1 MPATPDAEAMN
12 IVLVHGAWA
21 DGSGWEGVYRS
32 LRKENF
38 SVTVVQ
44 NPTISLA
51 DDVQATRRVLAAQ
64 NGPVILVGHS
74 YGGAVITE
82 AGNDPKVVALVYIA
96 GWIPDK
102 GESVSSLIEDQIP
115 PSAPAP
121 PILPPQ
127 DGFLLLD
134 KAKFPAAFAG
144 DVDAER
150 AAFMA
155 DSQVPWGL
163 AAVSATISEPAWKA
177 KQSWS
182 LVASEDRM
190 IPPDAQRFMSNRAG
204 ATVVEVAG
212 SHAVFVSQPD
222 AVANLIVQ
230 AAKEAIA
237 HAG

>member
-1 MPATPDAEAMN
+1 MPATADADSMN

-21 DGSGWEGVYRS
+21 DGAGWEGVYRS
-32 LRKENF
+32 LRKDGF
-38 SVTVVQ
+38 SVSVVQ

-51 DDVQATRRVLAAQ
+51 DDVQATRRVVAEQ

-96 GWIPDK
+96 GWILDK
-102 GESVSSLIEDQIP
+102 GESVASAIKDLIP

-134 KAKFPAAFAG
+134 KAKFPTAFAG
-144 DVDAER
+144 DVDPER

-163 AAVSATISEPAWKA
+163 AAVSATISEPAWKT
-177 KQSWS
+177 KPSWS
-182 LVASEDRM
+182 LVATEDRM
-190 IPPDAQRFMSNRAG
+190 IPPDAQRFMSKRAG

-212 SHAVFVSQPD
+212 SHAVFVAQPA

-237 HAG
+237 HAN

>member
-1 MPATPDAEAMN
+1 MPATPESETMN

-21 DGSGWEGVYRS
+21 DGAGWEGVYRS

-38 SVTVVQ
+38 SVSVVQ

-51 DDVQATRRVLAAQ
+51 DDVQATRRVLATQ

-102 GESVSSLIEDQIP
+102 GESVSSLIKDLIP
-115 PSAPAP
+115 PDAPAP

-134 KAKFPAAFAG
+134 KAKFPTSFAG
-144 DVDAER
+144 DVDPER

-155 DSQVPWGL
+155 DAQVPWGL
-163 AAVSATISEPAWKA
+163 AAVSETISEPAWKT
-177 KQSWS
+177 KPSWS
-182 LVASEDRM
+182 LVATEDRM
-190 IPPDAQRFMSNRAG
+190 IPPAAQRFMSERAG

-212 SHAVFVSQPD
+212 SHAVFVAQPA

>member
-1 MPATPDAEAMN
+1 MPAIPDAEAMN

-38 SVTVVQ
+38 SVSVVQ

-121 PILPPQ
+121 PILAPQ

-144 DVDAER
+144 DVDPER

-182 LVASEDRM
+182 LVATEDRM
-190 IPPDAQRFMSNRAG
+190 IPPSAQRFMSNRAG

-212 SHAVFVSQPD
+212 SHAVFVSQSA

-230 AAKEAIA
+230 AAREAIA